1 MNVINICEF
10 VDSSKWKR
18 NIWKFIV
25 EDLLLTEKN
34 QEVKAKKIK
43 SNYYCKKYNCSV
55 NIKMI
60 LKIKIILNNFIIK
73 WAMEIIKIH

>member
-34 QEVKAKKIK
+34 QEVKRLNQIIIAK
-43 SNYYCKKYNCSV
+43 S
-55 NIKMI
+55 
-60 LKIKIILNNFIIK
+60 IIVL
-73 WAMEIIKIH
+73 